1 MGVCVYEGEGGRG
14 MDEKLGVSKLDE
26 GSFENRKKNRGS
38 LMPPMAM
45 YLRFY

>member
-1 MGVCVYEGEGGRG
+1 MCVYEGEGGRG

-26 GSFENRKKNRGS
+26 GSFENRKKKTEETIQS
-38 LMPPMAM
+38 PMAM